1 MEPKEPLRTYEG
13 RGETLDEALVDAA
26 GKALDDDFDRNRGRE
41 FIVVRHVVTVD
52 NPRISE
58 HRIDIGG

>member
-13 RGETLDEALVDAA
+13 RGETLDEAFVDAA
-26 GKALDDDFDRNRGRE
+26 SKALDDDRQRNLGRQ
-41 FIVVRHVVTVD
+41 FVVLRHVVTVD

-58 HRIDIGG
+58 HKVDIGG

>member
-13 RGETLDEALVDAA
+13 CGETLDEAFVDAA
-26 GKALDDDFDRNRGRE
+26 RKALADDSERNLGRQ
-41 FIVVRHVVTVD
+41 FVVIRHVVTID

-58 HRIDIGG
+58 HKVDIGG